1 MVLKKWTQLPP
12 ELQND
17 SVREYYD
24 ILNKKK
30 MQLFFK
36 RLFDIVM
43 SFLLLIMFLPLFLV
57 LAVAIK
63 CDSKGPV
70 FFKQERVTQYGKT
83 FHIFKFRTMVVDAE
97 RLGSQVTVSND
108 CRVTKIGRIMRK
120 LHLDETIQVL
130 NVLMGQM
137 SFVGTR
143 PEVTKYIS
151 KYTDEMMAT
160 LLLPAG
166 ITSLASIAYQNERQ
180 LLHDTDNIDQV
191 YTEQILPDKMRYNL
205 YSIEHFS
212 LGFEMK
218 IMLQTIYSV
227 FRKNDKSMI
236 FDTEMQENFMES
248 KSVI

>member
-1 MVLKKWTQLPP
+1 MVLKKWAQLPF

-43 SFLLLIMFLPLFLV
+43 SFLLLIMFFPLFLL

-70 FFKQERVTQYGKT
+70 LFKQERVTQYGKT
-83 FHIFKFRTMVVDAE
+83 FHILKFRTMVVDAE
-97 RLGSQVTVSND
+97 QLGSQVTVHND
-108 CRVTKIGRIMRK
+108 CRITKIGRIMRK

-143 PEVTKYIS
+143 PEVTKYIG

-160 LLLPAG
+160 FLLPAG
-166 ITSLASIAYQNERQ
+166 ITSLASIVYQNERQ
-180 LLHDTDNIDQV
+180 LIRDTSNIDQV
-191 YTEQILPDKMRYNL
+191 YTEQILPGKMRYNL

-212 LGFEMK
+212 LGFEIK

-227 FRKNDKSMI
+227 FHKNYKPII
-236 FDTEMQENFMES
+236 FDTKMQETFAES